1 MKQNGPKMGSY
12 SWTWKRKWNNT
23 NDQSGDKLWMGNEND
38 VLKNEDSMN
47 SKNSKRG
54 KKMKNDVNDG
64 VQWGRDNVKRDI
76 YGEFM

>member
-1 MKQNGPKMGSY
+1 
-12 SWTWKRKWNNT
+12 
-23 NDQSGDKLWMGNEND
+23 MGNEND

>member
-1 MKQNGPKMGSY
+1 
-12 SWTWKRKWNNT
+12 
-23 NDQSGDKLWMGNEND
+23 MGNEND

-76 YGEFM
+76 YGEFMQCRGRGRN